1 LNGIPLGI
9 GNPLGGNPLSSP
21 LDGVSDDFGSRN
33 GSHLGS
39 PLHIENPIASTLTE
53 PTLPESDPADT
64 DLSFREPAAIS
75 TDSWLDSP
83 GKGVADHPLLRGLL
97 LELPPKGANRASPGS
112 RLFVVPGGVAHST
125 PTRRRRRRFAA
136 GVPDATKA
144 GDPMTTGS
152 DDLGNGAAKT
162 EDRFAGQL
170 GYRPRGNR
178 DGGSLPASARTDGP
192 RGSGPLNGGPL
203 NGTPLGGPLNAIPLG
218 IGNPLSGSPLD
229 GMSDDFGS
237 RNGSHLGSPLHIE
250 NPIASTL
257 AEPTLPESD
266 PADADLSFREP
277 VAISAD
283 SWLDSPGKGVADH
296 PLLRGL
302 LLELPPKGATLQVQ
316 WLDRW
321 FEAARSIL
329 ELLYRFEDKRD

>member
-1 LNGIPLGI
+1 
-9 GNPLGGNPLSSP
+9 
-21 LDGVSDDFGSRN
+21 
-33 GSHLGS
+33 
-39 PLHIENPIASTLTE
+39 
-53 PTLPESDPADT
+53 
-64 DLSFREPAAIS
+64 
-75 TDSWLDSP
+75 
-83 GKGVADHPLLRGLL
+83 
-97 LELPPKGANRASPGS
+97 
-112 RLFVVPGGVAHST
+112 
-125 PTRRRRRRFAA
+125 
-136 GVPDATKA
+136 
-144 GDPMTTGS
+144 MTTGS

-178 DGGSLPASARTDGP
+178 DGGSLPASTRTDGP
-192 RGSGPLNGGPL
+192 RGSGPLNGGSL
-203 NGTPLGGPLNAIPLG
+203 SGSPLGGPLNGIPLG

-229 GMSDDFGS
+229 GVSDDFGS
-237 RNGSHLGSPLHIE
+237 RNGSHLGSSLHIE

-257 AEPTLPESD
+257 TEPTLPQPD
-266 PADADLSFREP
+266 PADADLSFREQ
-277 VAISAD
+277 VAISTD